1 MKVNKIPED
10 LLVLDSTNL
19 SANSV
24 TTTQIANSN
33 VTNSKL
39 NNGSSGDIPLVTVS
53 IDNPSGGKNGDIW
66 VKVIVP

>member
-10 LLVLDSTNL
+10 LLDSSKL

-24 TTTQIANSN
+24 TTNQIANSN
-33 VTNSKL
+33 VTNAKL
-39 NNGSSGDIPLVTVS
+39 NNGISGDIPLVTVS
-53 IDNPSGGKNGDIW
+53 TGDPSGGKNGDIW

>member
-1 MKVNKIPED
+1 MKANKIPED
-10 LLVLDSTNL
+10 LLDSSKL

-33 VTNSKL
+33 VTNAKL
-39 NNGSSGDIPLVTVS
+39 NNGISGDIPLVTVS
-53 IDNPSGGKNGDIW
+53 TDDPSGGKNGDIW